1 MLSLDISL
9 LLAGAKER
17 GELESRLKKL
27 ISEISSSRTPI
38 ILFIDELHTAVGTG
52 TPFESV
58 KHSILLLNYGRTT
71 VHRSSCA

>member
-1 MLSLDISL
+1 VLSLDIAL

-27 ISEISSSRTPI
+27 IAEVSTSKIPI

-52 TPFESV
+52 ALSTSPLHQNRE
-58 KHSILLLNYGRTT
+58 KLGKKTYPLH
-71 VHRSSCA
+71 H